1 MKILT
6 TVRHGELDPEDRL
19 HAVARIEKLQRY
31 ARDLH
36 EAHLIVTVEKHR
48 YLAEITLRLKHH
60 EIVRGEEADRTR
72 IAIDRTVDRLE
83 EQLRRL
89 KERRVDRTHR
99 PGVPRDGTPPAAASG
114 EEKTQAEEDLA

>member
-19 HAVARIEKLQRY
+19 HAAARIEKLQRY

-36 EAHLIVTVEKHR
+36 EAHLVVTVEKHR

-60 EIVRGEEADRTR
+60 EIVSREEADRAR
-72 IAIDRTVDRLE
+72 IAVDRTVDRLE
-83 EQLRRL
+83 EQQRRL
-89 KERRVDRTHR
+89 KEKRVDRTHR
-99 PGVPRDGTPPAAASG
+99 PGAARDGTPPAAATG
-114 EEKTQAEEDLA
+114 EETQAEEDLA